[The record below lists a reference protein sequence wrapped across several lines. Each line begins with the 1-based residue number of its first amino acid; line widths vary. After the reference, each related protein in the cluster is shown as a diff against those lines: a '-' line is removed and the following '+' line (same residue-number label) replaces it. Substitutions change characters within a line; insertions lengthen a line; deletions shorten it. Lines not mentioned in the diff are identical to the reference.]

1 MVRVPA
7 GGVPDPQPL
16 LVASGHAGPGRLPPP
31 VPRVVGIVG
40 GGQLARMTHQASIA
54 LGIRTRLLAA
64 SADDPAALVVPHVQ
78 LGRASDVDAV
88 VAFGRGCD
96 VVTFDHEGVPQ
107 PVLRALTATGVTV
120 APGADALLAA
130 QDKAV
135 MRERLTGL
143 GVACPRWSVVPDPAA
158 ALAFAESIGA
168 PVVLKVARGGY
179 DGHGVWLPAPGR
191 LVPDPADPA
200 DPADAAGGEGPF
212 TAGVPVLAEERVDFT
227 RELSALVVRSVSGQ
241 AVAYPVVESVQRDG
255 ICVETVAPAPGLD
268 DEAATGAQA
277 VALRIA
283 GELGVVGVLAV
294 ELFQARDGRIL
305 VNELAMRPHNTGHW
319 TIDGAVTSQFENHL
333 RAVTDLPLGS
343 PAARDRW
350 SVMVNVLGGDVPDLH
365 GCLLHVQARDPGLRV
380 HLYDKPVRPGRKVGH
395 VTVSGDDPGGLTE
408 LRTRAWHAADYLA
421 GRIDG

>member
-1 MVRVPA
+1 MSSPTVESAPSDGDR
-7 GGVPDPQPL
+7 
-16 LVASGHAGPGRLPPP
+16 HGRLPPP

-64 SADDPAALVVPHVQ
+64 AGDDPAALVVPHVE
-78 LGRASDVDAV
+78 LGRAGDIDAV
-88 VAFGRGCD
+88 VRFGRGCD

-107 PVLRALTATGVTV
+107 PVLRALEATGVTV

-135 MRERLTGL
+135 MRSRLGAL
-143 GVACPRWSVVPDPAA
+143 GVECPRSEVVADAGAA
-158 ALAFAESIGA
+158 RAFAARIGA
-168 PVVLKVARGGY
+168 PVVLKVTRGGY
-179 DGHGVWLPAPGR
+179 DGHGVWLPGPGE
-191 LVPDPADPA
+191 LVPAVSGPD
-200 DPADAAGGEGPF
+200 GPF
-212 TAGVPVLAEERVDFT
+212 DAGVPVLAEERVDFA

-255 ICVETVAPAPGLD
+255 ICVQTIAPAPGLD
-268 DEAATGAQA
+268 PELAAHAQA

-294 ELFQARDGRIL
+294 ELFQTRDGRVL

-333 RAVTDLPLGS
+333 RAVTDLPLGQ
-343 PAARDRW
+343 PVTRDRW
-350 SVMVNVLGGDVPDLH
+350 SVMVNILGGDVPDLA
-365 GCLLHVQARDPGLRV
+365 GCLLHVQARDPAIRV

-395 VTVSGDDPGGLTE
+395 VTVGGEDLAD
-408 LRTRAWHAADYLA
+408 LLARAWHAADYTA

>member
-1 MVRVPA
+1 MVPV
-7 GGVPDPQPL
+7 
-16 LVASGHAGPGRLPPP
+16 LVDGPPSPRAEPPEPGRLPPP

-64 SADDPAALVVPHVQ
+64 AGDDPAALVVPDVVP
-78 LGRASDVDAV
+78 GRASDIDAV

-107 PVLRALTATGVTV
+107 PVLRALEGTGVTV
-120 APGADALLAA
+120 APGADALVAA

-135 MRERLTGL
+135 MRERLTAL
-143 GVACPRWSVVPDPAA
+143 GVPCPRWSVVADPAA
-158 ALAFAESIGA
+158 ALAFAESLGV

-179 DGHGVWLPAPGR
+179 DGRGVWLPAPGS
-191 LVPDPADPA
+191 LVPDL
-200 DPADAAGGEGPF
+200 AGGPGPF
-212 TAGVPVLAEERVDFT
+212 GAGVPVLAEERVDFA

-268 DEAATGAQA
+268 DEAATAAEA

-319 TIDGAVTSQFENHL
+319 TIEGAVTSQFENHL
-333 RAVTDLPLGS
+333 RAVTDLPLGA
-343 PAARDRW
+343 PTARDRW
-350 SVMVNVLGGDVPDLH
+350 TVMVNVLGGDVPDLRS
-365 GCLLHVQARDPGLRV
+365 CLLHVQARDPGLRV

-395 VTVSGDDPGGLTE
+395 VTVSGDDPDGLAE
-408 LRTRAWHAADYLA
+408 LRARAWHAADYLA